1 MYQVHQVYQVYKVYQ
16 MYQMYQVYLVG
27 FGMVGPDLGGF
38 ELVRPQALM

>member
-1 MYQVHQVYQVYKVYQ
+1 MVYQVYQVCQVYQ

-27 FGMVGPDLGGF
+27 FGMVGPDF